1 VSLLLNIARDQSE
14 ASLQSQLFGQI
25 RERIVSGTFR
35 PGMPLPSSRRLADDL
50 GISRNTVMLVYEAL
64 VNEGYI
70 ETRRG
75 VGTFVT
81 TNLPESCIAVESQK
95 QTGNVESARVVVRRP
110 RIAFQGERLR
120 FVEKGPNR
128 PEIDFWYGGTNRAH
142 FPLNVW
148 RQLLI
153 DNLSRTSTNLADY
166 GNPAGHLELRQ
177 AIAEHIGASRGIRA
191 SANQVIVTAG
201 AQEATN
207 LVCRLLIASGTRV
220 VVENPSYG
228 GATRAFKSYGA
239 SIVPVD
245 VDHEGIDMATVERE
259 EAVLAYVTPSHQ
271 FPTGVTLSLERRRRL
286 LAWATSVGA
295 YVVEDDY
302 DGDFRYDGPPLIAL
316 AGLDRESCVIYLG
329 TFSKSIGAGLRLG
342 FMVVPEHLVDTMIA
356 IKSLMNYGHPWLDQI
371 IMAEFIRSG
380 GYQRHLRGIRRAYQD
395 ARNTL
400 LDALKHYFGEQYISG
415 KYSGMH
421 LMWTLPP
428 DLTPADAFAARALEK
443 GVGIYPLDAVGAVD
457 LGGKRQHNSLVLG
470 YSSLS
475 SEQIERGVQRLAEL
489 AGRYKAA

>member
-1 VSLLLNIARDQSE
+1 VSILLNIERDQPE
-14 ASLQSQLFGQI
+14 ATLQSQLYGQI
-25 RERIVSGTFR
+25 RGAILSGTFR
-35 PGMPLPSSRRLADDL
+35 RGMPLPSSRQLADEL
-50 GISRNTVMLVYEAL
+50 GISRNTVMLAYEAL
-64 VNEGYI
+64 ATDGYI
-70 ETRRG
+70 QTRRG

-81 TNLPESCIAVESQK
+81 ESLPENCIEVESQEDI
-95 QTGNVESARVVVRRP
+95 GNAKRAVRAVRRP

-128 PEIDFWYGGTNRAH
+128 PPIDFWYGGTNRTH
-142 FPLNVW
+142 FPLSAW

-191 SANQVIVTAG
+191 DASQVIVTAG
-201 AQEATN
+201 AQEAMN
-207 LVCRLLIASGTRV
+207 LACRLLIAPGTRV

-239 SIVPVD
+239 AIVPVE
-245 VDHEGIDMATVERE
+245 VDHEGIDIATVERE

-286 LAWATSVGA
+286 LAWATTIGA
-295 YVVEDDY
+295 YIIEDDY
-302 DGDFRYDGPPLIAL
+302 DGDFRYDGPPLVAL
-316 AGLDRESCVIYLG
+316 AGLDREGCVIYLG

-342 FMVVPEHLVDTMIA
+342 FMVVPEHLVDTVIA

-371 IMAEFIRSG
+371 VMAEFINTG
-380 GYQRHLRGIRRAYQD
+380 GYRRHLRGIRGLYQE
-395 ARNTL
+395 AR
-400 LDALKHYFGEQYISG
+400 DALLRSLKCYFGDQYISG

-428 DLTPADAFAARALEK
+428 DLAPADAFAARALAQ
-443 GVGIYPLDAVGAVD
+443 GVGVYPLDAVGAVD
-457 LGGKRQHNSLVLG
+457 VSGARQINNLVLG

-475 SEQIERGVQRLAEL
+475 PKQIECGIQRLAEL
-489 AGRYKAA
+489 AGRREPA